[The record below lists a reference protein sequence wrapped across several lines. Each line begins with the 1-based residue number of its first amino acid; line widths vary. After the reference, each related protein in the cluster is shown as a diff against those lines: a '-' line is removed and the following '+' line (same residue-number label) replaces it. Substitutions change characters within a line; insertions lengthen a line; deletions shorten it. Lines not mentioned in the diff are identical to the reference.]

1 MKTEIWWYTPHNH
14 QNDRSLKMA
23 MIFNHVLEILFPSP
37 RNAVLQDVSDQ
48 WVGKDSMLELPG
60 VTGALRTLTKK
71 LRHITRQ

>member
-23 MIFNHVLEILFPSP
+23 MIFNHVLEILCPSP

-48 WVGKDSMLELPG
+48 WVRKDSMLELPG
-60 VTGALRTLTKK
+60 VTGALRTLTKQ